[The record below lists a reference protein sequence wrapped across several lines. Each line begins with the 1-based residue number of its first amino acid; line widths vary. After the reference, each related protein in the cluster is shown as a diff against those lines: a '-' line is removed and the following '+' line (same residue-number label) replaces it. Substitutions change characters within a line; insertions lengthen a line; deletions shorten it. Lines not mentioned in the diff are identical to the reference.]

1 MDKKILETIGAMP
14 GCRQREIA
22 SAIGVWQCNSIFMG
36 CLHNLEDLGFVY
48 RENYSDPAN
57 MEYFYKWYLTDKGKY
72 AIMNTENREGD
83 FANG

>member
-1 MDKKILETIGAMP
+1 MDRKILETIGAMP

-22 SAIGVWQCNSIFMG
+22 SGSGVWQCNAIFMG

-72 AIMNTENREGD
+72 AIMNIENREGD